1 SAYYFAVR
9 ADFDACLFA
18 ALFNHGFVVTAFFF
32 PADDCSA
39 FGVGFNSLLDCCRY
53 VGSADAFF
61 FFFFCRKRCPTAERQ
76 DRGDCYCWNDVFHL
90 FSVFLLLVKRRL
102 DASAFV
108 FARRAAFTR
117 MRIRQR
123 NCESF
128 LGFNAHCLPPK
139 MKSSKR
145 VTLSAFVQT
154 PTPPASVNVS
164 SSTSNS
170 LSPLKNTVNSLLE
183 NSTRSL

>member
-1 SAYYFAVR
+1 CAFR
-9 ADFDACLFA
+9 ADFDACLFSV
-18 ALFNHGFVVTAFFF
+18 LFNHGFVVAALFF
-32 PADDCSA
+32 PANDCSA
-39 FGVGFNSLLDCCRY
+39 FGLGFNSLLHRCRY
-53 VGSADAFF
+53 IGSADTFLFF
-61 FFFFCRKRCPTAERQ
+61 FLGRKRCPSAERQ

-90 FSVFLLLVKRRL
+90 FSVFLLVKRRL
-102 DASAFV
+102 NASAFV

-128 LGFNAHCLPPK
+128 LGFNDHCLPSI
-139 MKSSKR
+139 MKSSKV
-145 VTLSAFVQT
+145 VTLSDFVQM

-170 LSPLKNTVNSLLE
+170 FSP
-183 NSTRSL
+183 